1 MILSHFFQWND
12 YCIFSF
18 ITTHYRSKKMKRQ
31 NRKTW
36 SALIAAVMLGF
47 GLFTVTS
54 PANAALIKTD
64 IVMLVDESGSMS
76 TIHNN
81 LRDSIGTFASILQN
95 GGLDAQ
101 FALIGYGFAGDS
113 IRLLSDFVDAAGF
126 ASAMAG
132 ITPVGADEPA
142 YDATAYALEA
152 LPSEQPGLSYRDDA
166 VKNLILF
173 ADEASN
179 SDNYFDADSLDGV
192 LKDNSALF
200 NVVLGGEF
208 GELIDLALNN
218 GGNSF
223 DLNELN
229 TPVQSEIDDFVTNF
243 AEVKLQETV
252 DFCAE
257 NPDHPACTDSE
268 PVPAPAGI
276 ALLSLGLLFLTRKKL
291 G

>member
-1 MILSHFFQWND
+1 M
-12 YCIFSF
+12 
-18 ITTHYRSKKMKRQ
+18 HYDSTKMKRQ

-36 SALIAAVMLGF
+36 SALIAAVMLRF
-47 GLFTVTS
+47 GLFTVTA

-268 PVPAPAGI
+268 PVPAPTGI
-276 ALLSLGLLFLTRKKL
+276 AMLSVGLLLLTRKKF

>member
-1 MILSHFFQWND
+1 M
-12 YCIFSF
+12 
-18 ITTHYRSKKMKRQ
+18 HYDSTKMKRQ

-47 GLFTVTS
+47 GLFTVTA

-64 IVMLVDESGSMS
+64 MVMLVDESGSMS

-200 NVVLGGEF
+200 NVVLGGDF
-208 GELIDLALNN
+208 SELIDLALNN

-223 DLNELN
+223 DLN
-229 TPVQSEIDDFVTNF
+229 
-243 AEVKLQETV
+243 
-252 DFCAE
+252 
-257 NPDHPACTDSE
+257 
-268 PVPAPAGI
+268 
-276 ALLSLGLLFLTRKKL
+276 
-291 G
+291 